1 MPAGNRACFANRP
14 LPINRVERSF
24 RRCTA
29 TDLFLLTLLVAAV
42 ACNDPVA
49 PAVCEPVPAIGAI
62 IGHPI
67 EHTISGCL
75 GRGDYTATSSD
86 PAVVTVGVEGNTL
99 TVLGQAQGTA
109 EIEVTASQSDSYLVY
124 PVVSMSAWVGNVTV
138 CNVEDSGD
146 PEGYDVEINGWYSAN
161 IDVADVVATVYSERA
176 QHGRARRVR
185 PSVAKGRRVSFY
197 TSGWIS
203 RDANLV
209 PP

>member
-1 MPAGNRACFANRP
+1 MHRHRP
-14 LPINRVERSF
+14 F
-24 RRCTA
+24 
-29 TDLFLLTLLVAAV
+29 LFTLLVAAV
-42 ACNDPVA
+42 ACDNPVA
-49 PAVCEPVPAIGAI
+49 PAACEPVPAIGAI

-75 GRGDYTATSSD
+75 GRGDYKATSSD

-109 EIEVTASQSDSYLVY
+109 EIEVTASESASYVVY
-124 PVVSMSAWVGNVTV
+124 PVVSMNAWVGNITV

-161 IDVADVVATVYSERA
+161 IDLVDVVATVYLNGHSTG
-176 QHGRARRVR
+176 GRGL
-185 PSVAKGRRVSFY
+185 PDLAKGRRVSFY
-197 TSGWIS
+197 TSGWMS

-209 PP
+209 PPYTCILELEYEIAG